1 MTSRYEYAGF
11 WIRVAASLVDNLII
25 LLLTAPFL
33 ISYYGVD
40 RYVDVLIYGD
50 YGNVL
55 YLLLMLVFP
64 CAAFIWFWRHQQS
77 TPGKMLFSLKVLD
90 EETGQTL
97 TLKQSVIR
105 YSGYFVCIFSLFVG
119 FFWIGF
125 DAKKQGW
132 HDKMANSVV
141 VRDTLTDL

>member
-11 WIRVAASLVDNLII
+11 WIRVAASLIDTLIM
-25 LLLTAPFL
+25 LLVCTP
-33 ISYYGVD
+33 IVIVYYGTD
-40 RYVDVLIYGD
+40 RYFEVLNNGGFLGWFDVVISWILP
-50 YGNVL
+50 V
-55 YLLLMLVFP
+55 V
-64 CAAFIWFWRHQQS
+64 ATIWFWRHKQA
-77 TPGKMLFSLKVLD
+77 TPGKLIFSLKVLD

-105 YSGYFVCIFSLFVG
+105 YLGYVVCTFSLFIG

-132 HDKMANSVV
+132 HDKMAKTVV
-141 VRDTLTDL
+141 VKDLQA